1 MSHLSI
7 TGLVPRPSVQV
18 MIRALRLL
26 IQVVDE
32 PGGICNGDLVLSGFS
47 SRGIAQCRRYRFSR
61 GLRRMLIPEILI
73 LYRAGNCRTG
83 GNCLLLYSLHLGE
96 GSRQLYMNVC
106 EQLQPCDAAEKLRTD
121 LPYADLRVSKGGTMS
136 DNQIKHW
143 NLITHSRQEGE
154 TWYMLMAE
162 EK

>member
-1 MSHLSI
+1 
-7 TGLVPRPSVQV
+7 
-18 MIRALRLL
+18 MIRAFQLL

-32 PGGICNGDLVLSGFS
+32 PGGICNGDLVLSGIS
-47 SRGIAQCRRYRFSR
+47 SRGIAQYRCCRFSR
-61 GLRRMLIPEILI
+61 DLRRVLVLEILI

-83 GNCLLLYSLHLGE
+83 GNCLLLYSLHLRE
-96 GSRQLYMNVC
+96 GSRQLYMNMC
-106 EQLQPCDAAEKLRTD
+106 QQFQPCDAAEKLRTD
-121 LPYADLRVSKGGTMS
+121 LPHADLRVSNGGTTA